1 MYEKEEVFLLLIFVF
16 GLGLDKV
23 VLFSEYFSNII
34 VKSLFILGRFYFVKD
49 RNGILSLIFIF
60 LYWVYGIWCGLVVVL
75 LFYMRDK

>member
-34 VKSLFILGRFYFVKD
+34 VKNLFILG
-49 RNGILSLIFIF
+49 
-60 LYWVYGIWCGLVVVL
+60 
-75 LFYMRDK
+75 